1 MKSIGWLPMPN
12 FRYQAIDNNGRLVK
26 GSLIAA
32 SDRELDA
39 KLTEKN
45 LTLISGEVQAK
56 SFFSKSLLG
65 ERIGKRDV
73 IEFYHRL
80 YQTLEMGLP
89 MLSALEENA
98 VQLPSR
104 SMRRIVDEIR
114 IAIENGNS
122 FTDTMA
128 RFPKVFGKLDLAI
141 IRMGEESG
149 VLPKCLKDL
158 SAFLEWKEEMRS
170 TVKRA
175 AIYPSFIVIV
185 IVAVIGVWVGYVLP
199 QLAKLLL
206 QMGVALPTMTQLILN
221 VSHFCQNW
229 WPLLLLGVVVV
240 VLGVYVTQRTEK
252 GGVLIHRQVLKLPII
267 GGVIASIAM
276 ARLSHNFAT
285 MYQAGMNINAI
296 FEILTENVLG
306 NRYLELL
313 LKRAYEAVQRGDA
326 ISDGFEKAGGF
337 PPLLL
342 GAVRNGESTG
352 TLDVSF
358 ARLGKYYDRETKRT
372 VQGMIAAIEPMS
384 IIMLGGVFGFIV
396 LSILL
401 PLYDV
406 IGKF

>member
-1 MKSIGWLPMPN
+1 MPK
-12 FRYQAIDNNGRLVK
+12 FRYQAIDISGRLVK
-26 GSLIAA
+26 GSTIAA
-32 SDRELDA
+32 SDRELEV
-39 KLTEKN
+39 KLADKG
-45 LTLISGEVQAK
+45 LTLVSGQLHTDG
-56 SFFSKSLLG
+56 FLSKSILG
-65 ERIGKRDV
+65 ERIGNRDV

-80 YQTLEMGLP
+80 YQTLELGLP

-114 IAIENGNS
+114 IAIENGNT
-122 FTDTMA
+122 FTAAMS

-141 IRMGEESG
+141 IRMGEETG

-158 SAFLEWKEEMRS
+158 SAFLEWKEEIRS

-175 AIYPSFIVIV
+175 AIYPSFVIIV

-199 QLAKLLL
+199 QLAGLLV
-206 QMGVALPTMTQLILN
+206 QMGVELPTMTRFILDLSN
-221 VSHFCQNW
+221 FFRNW
-229 WPLLLLGVVVV
+229 WAVITLSV
-240 VLGVYVTQRTEK
+240 VLCGIFFYLIQRTDK
-252 GGVLIHRQVLKLPII
+252 GGVQVHRYVLKLPIL
-267 GGVIASIAM
+267 GAVISNIAM

-285 MYQAGMNINAI
+285 MYQAGMSINGI
-296 FEILTENVLG
+296 FEILSENVLG
-306 NRYLELL
+306 NRHLELL
-313 LKRAYEAVQRGDA
+313 LKKAFDAVQGGDS
-326 ISDGFEKAGGF
+326 ISDGFDKAGGF

-352 TLDVSF
+352 TIDVCF
-358 ARLGKYYDRETKRT
+358 KRLGNYYDREAKRT
-372 VQGMIAAIEPMS
+372 VQTMIAAIEPMS
-384 IIMLGGVFGFIV
+384 IIMLGGIFGFIV